1 MIALPESTA
10 AGVRARHD
18 RATRET
24 GRLPIPRWHADPVHC
39 VCDDET
45 HDLVRRDHR
54 DYLKCRAC
62 GTETPAPVG
71 ARLVDEQQF
80 ADACAAWDAEHEPQ
94 DERSVGAVLLGVL
107 ICVLCFAGAVY
118 GVARLF
124 LP

>member
-1 MIALPESTA
+1 MIALPDSNA
-10 AGVRARHD
+10 AGVRARHE

-24 GRLPIPRWHADPVHC
+24 GRLAIPRWHADPMHC

-71 ARLVDEQQF
+71 ARVVDGEAF
-80 ADACAAWDAEHEPQ
+80 AEAIAAGEP
-94 DERSVGAVLLGVL
+94 EECGSLAAVLGGIALTVA
-107 ICVLCFAGAVY
+107 CFAGAVLA
-118 GVARLF
+118 VAWALG
-124 LP
+124 L